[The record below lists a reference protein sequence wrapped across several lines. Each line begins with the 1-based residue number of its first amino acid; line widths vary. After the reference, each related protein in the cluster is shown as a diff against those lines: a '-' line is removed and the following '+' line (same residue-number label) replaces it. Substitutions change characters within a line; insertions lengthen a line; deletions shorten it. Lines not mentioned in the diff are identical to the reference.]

1 MFCKKCG
8 NEVND
13 GAAFCPK
20 CGAQVV
26 IPKSM
31 VSDENSSG
39 QATAEVISN
48 NKMDSTLRLVATILF
63 SVWTIF
69 LIFVVWFKDYIGYC
83 FDIHPYFYI
92 PTLSCIIS
100 NLCMIYAFLK
110 QESKF
115 IKASL
120 GIGLLGNAVT
130 IIIRVVELYKNA
142 TTIQFTGYRGW
153 TRQAYLI
160 QTIIGYDITGG
171 GYQYEFPMNM
181 FYTLSI
187 ILGVVLFALFLRKL
201 HHHIST
207 IFTGIII
214 ALWTICFVWW
224 SLSSEHP
231 ELKGWTPMPLFP
243 LATFLGI
250 AVYALL
256 SIILTRNQAK

>member
-1 MFCKKCG
+1 MFCKSCG

-69 LIFVVWFKDYIGYC
+69 LIFVVWLKDYRYYFGT
-83 FDIHPYFYI
+83 FPYFFI

-130 IIIRVVELYKNA
+130 IIIRVVELYKDA
-142 TTIQFTGYRGW
+142 TTIPFTGQGGW

-160 QTIIGYDITGG
+160 YAIIGYDITAG
-171 GYQYEFPMNM
+171 GYQYEEFPMYM
-181 FYTLSI
+181 FHTLSI

-224 SLSSEHP
+224 SLSSDHP
-231 ELKGWTPMPLFP
+231 VLKGWTPMSLFP

-256 SIILTRNQAK
+256 SIILTRNQAQ